1 MDTDSGIGRHKH
13 LTEAEFVALF
23 RRLERTA
30 DWGTD
35 DRRGALNH
43 LTAAHVLAAAQA
55 VRVGRSV
62 SLARPIESTVSAD
75 DPDPARYDVTGAVAD
90 HHKEAGLDFAMDR
103 FAMNVHGNANS
114 HIDALSHVLFDSKF
128 YNDVPVD
135 AITPTG
141 ATSLSINTVRDGIVG
156 RGVLLDI
163 PRLRGQPWLAPGDN
177 VTPDDLRAAEDVQHV
192 QVGQGDLLFV
202 RVGHSARRRALGAW
216 DAAKTRAGLHPT
228 AVEFVSERE
237 VAVLGGDGNNDAAP
251 SVVEGVDFPV
261 HALAV
266 NALGMHILD
275 YLQFEDLAALCEE
288 QGRWT
293 FLAVIAPLRLPLAT
307 GSPVNPIA
315 IV

>member
-1 MDTDSGIGRHKH
+1 MNTDGGTVRQER
-13 LTEAEFVALF
+13 LTEDEFVALF
-23 RRLERTA
+23 RRLKRTA
-30 DWGTD
+30 GWGTD

-43 LTAAHVLAAAQA
+43 LTAAQVLTA
-55 VRVGRSV
+55 VQEVRLGRSV
-62 SLARPIESTVSAD
+62 SFARPIESAVSAD
-75 DPDPARYDVTGAVAD
+75 DPDPAHYDVTGAVAA
-90 HHKEAGLDFAMDR
+90 HHIADGLDFAMDR

-128 YNDVPVD
+128 YNDVPIDVI
-135 AITPTG
+135 AATG
-141 ATSLSINTVRDGIVG
+141 AASLSIDTARDGIVG

-163 PRLRGQPWLAPGDN
+163 PRLRGQPWLAVGDT
-177 VTPDDLRAAEDVQHV
+177 VTPDDLRAAEDAQHV

-202 RVGHSARRRALGAW
+202 RVGHSARRLALGAW
-216 DAAKTRAGLHPT
+216 DAAKTRAGLHPK
-228 AVEFVSERE
+228 AVEFVGERK

-275 YLQFEDLAALCEE
+275 YLQFEDLAAACEE
-288 QGRWT
+288 QDRWT

-315 IV
+315 IL

>member
-1 MDTDSGIGRHKH
+1 MDTDGGTVRQGR
-13 LTEAEFVALF
+13 LTQDEFVALF
-23 RRLERTA
+23 RRLKRTA

-43 LTAAHVLAAAQA
+43 LTAAHVLTA
-55 VRVGRSV
+55 VQEVRLGRSV
-62 SLARPIESTVSAD
+62 SFARPIESAVSAD
-75 DPDPARYDVTGAVAD
+75 DPDPAHYDVTGAVAD
-90 HHKEAGLDFAMDR
+90 HHSEKGLDFAMDR

-128 YNDVPVD
+128 YNDVPIDV
-135 AITPTG
+135 ITATG
-141 ATSLSINTVRDGIVG
+141 ASSLSIDTARDGIVG

-163 PRLRGQPWLAPGDN
+163 PRLRGQPWLAVGDT
-177 VTPDDLRAAEDVQHV
+177 VTPDDLRAAEDAQHV

-202 RVGHSARRRALGAW
+202 RVGHSARRLALGAW

-228 AVEFVSERE
+228 AVEFVGERK

-275 YLQFEDLAALCEE
+275 YLQFEELAAVCEE
-288 QGRWT
+288 EGRWT

-315 IV
+315 IL

>member
-1 MDTDSGIGRHKH
+1 MDADGGTVRQAR
-13 LTEAEFVALF
+13 LTQDEFVALF
-23 RRLERTA
+23 QRLKRSA
-30 DWGTD
+30 GWGTD

-43 LTAAHVLAAAQA
+43 LMVAHVLTA
-55 VRVGRSV
+55 VQEVRLGRSV
-62 SLARPIESTVSAD
+62 SLARPIESAVSAD
-75 DPDPARYDVTGAVAD
+75 DPDPAHYDVTGAVAD
-90 HHKEAGLDFAMDR
+90 HHSELGLDFAMDR

-128 YNDVPVD
+128 YNDVPIDV
-135 AITPTG
+135 ITATG
-141 ATSLSINTVRDGIVG
+141 ATSLSIDTVRDGIVG

-163 PRLRGQPWLAPGDN
+163 PRLRRQPWLAPGDTI
-177 VTPDDLRAAEDVQHV
+177 TPDDLRVAEDAQHV

-228 AVEFVSERE
+228 AVEFVGERK

-275 YLQFEDLAALCEE
+275 YLQFEDLAEVCEE

-315 IV
+315 IL

>member
-1 MDTDSGIGRHKH
+1 MDTDGGTVRQAH
-13 LTEAEFVALF
+13 LTEDEFVALF
-23 RRLERTA
+23 RRLKRTA
-30 DWGTD
+30 GWGTD

-43 LTAAHVLAAAQA
+43 LTAAQVLTA
-55 VRVGRSV
+55 VQEVRLGRSV
-62 SLARPIESTVSAD
+62 SLARPIESAVSAD
-75 DPDPARYDVTGAVAD
+75 DPDPAHYDVTGAVAA
-90 HHKEAGLDFAMDR
+90 HHIEDGLDFAMDR

-128 YNDVPVD
+128 YNDVPIDVV
-135 AITPTG
+135 AATG
-141 ATSLSINTVRDGIVG
+141 ANSLSIDTARDGIVG

-163 PRLRGQPWLAPGDN
+163 PRLRGQPWLAVGDT
-177 VTPDDLRAAEDVQHV
+177 VTPDDLRAAEDAQHV

-228 AVEFVSERE
+228 AVEFVGERK

-275 YLQFEDLAALCEE
+275 YLQFEDLAAACEE
-288 QGRWT
+288 QDRWT

-315 IV
+315 IL